1 MESVSEYTVS
11 ISEKKRD
18 KIKTER
24 QNAKK
29 TKGEKRTS
37 VENLTEFYDIA
48 CEFALCTFTLLH

>member
-1 MESVSEYTVS
+1 MECV
-11 ISEKKRD
+11 SEKKRD

-24 QNAKK
+24 QKAKE

-48 CEFALCTFTLLH
+48 CEFALFTFTLLH